1 MQRIIFRYLL
11 AEQTAPFLVSA
22 MVITVVLFLGRS
34 MRYTRL
40 LVASPSALE
49 DLGRLF
55 LYSLPYFLAF
65 AIPMATLLGILL
77 AFTRLASD
85 NEITALKTA
94 GLSLYQLFPAVGMVA
109 VSATLVAL
117 SLSLLALPRANNA
130 LRSLLVEMATSR
142 MQLAFNERVF
152 NDQFK
157 GLTFFIN
164 RIAPDGTRFH
174 EVFISDERDPRV
186 RNTIIA
192 EEGALLDSRGRRG
205 LDIRL
210 FRGMVIRVES
220 EKRTAQTIR
229 FQHYD
234 FSLDLVSPQVGM
246 LRRVEAQLTLDESNQ
261 ALGVAKPGS
270 AEHFYLSKEWHKRL
284 ALPFACL
291 ALGLLAAPLSLQAGT
306 ASRLSGVVLGLFLF
320 LLYYVL
326 LTGAETL
333 AEAGLCPVA
342 LAIWLSNAL
351 FAMLAA
357 VLWTRTARERPFAL
371 LTFCRQLVSSTLA
384 HGRDRR

>member
-1 MQRIIFRYLL
+1 
-11 AEQTAPFLVSA
+11 
-22 MVITVVLFLGRS
+22 
-34 MRYTRL
+34 
-40 LVASPSALE
+40 
-49 DLGRLF
+49 
-55 LYSLPYFLAF
+55 
-65 AIPMATLLGILL
+65 
-77 AFTRLASD
+77 
-85 NEITALKTA
+85 
-94 GLSLYQLFPAVGMVA
+94 MVA

-117 SLSLLALPRANNA
+117 ILSLLVLPGANKA
-130 LRSLLVEMATSR
+130 LRSLLAEMATSR
-142 MQLAFNERVF
+142 IQLAFNEGVF

-174 EVFISDERDPRV
+174 EVFISDERDPHV
-186 RNTIIA
+186 RNSIIA
-192 EEGALLDSRGRRG
+192 EEGVLLDSRGRRG

-210 FRGMVIRVES
+210 LRGMVIRVES

-234 FSLDLVSPQVGM
+234 FSFDLVSSQVGA
-246 LRRVEAQLTLDESNQ
+246 LRRVETQLALDELDQ
-261 ALGVAKPGS
+261 ALAAAKPGS
-270 AEHFYLSKEWHKRL
+270 TEHFYLSKEWHKRL

-291 ALGLLAAPLSLQAGT
+291 ALGLIAAPLSLQAGT
-306 ASRLSGVVLGLFLF
+306 TSRLSGVVLGLLLF

-342 LAIWLSNAL
+342 FAMWLPNAL

-357 VLWTRTARERPFAL
+357 VIWTRTARERPFAL
-371 LTFCRQLVSSTLA
+371 LTFCRELVSSTLA
-384 HGRDRR
+384 HGKDGR